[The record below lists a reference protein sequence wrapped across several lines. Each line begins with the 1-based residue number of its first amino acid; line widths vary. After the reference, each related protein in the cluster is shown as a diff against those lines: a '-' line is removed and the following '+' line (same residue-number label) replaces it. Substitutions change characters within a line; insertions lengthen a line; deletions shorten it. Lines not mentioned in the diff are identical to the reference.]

1 MISKSDLD
9 ILYKWAS
16 TSEFPLKK
24 APTIKGGYCN
34 KDVYI
39 SWLKG
44 VGKQVT
50 IRKKIMTDEIFN
62 IFSNEDIL
70 YATYSCF
77 SEGTILNPHRD
88 PPVYRERYKRIQL
101 PISIPD
107 KVHCF
112 MLWDGRKVTW
122 EEGVHQVYP
131 VMDVIH
137 EGYNLSTNAM
147 EFVMID
153 VKLDTIVGDE
163 N

>member
-1 MISKSDLD
+1 MITTQD
-9 ILYKWAS
+9 IKKIYEWAKN
-16 TSEFPLKK
+16 TSFPLKK

-50 IRKKIMTDEIFN
+50 IRKKLMTDEIFN

-101 PISIPD
+101 PMLIPD

-112 MLWDGRKVTW
+112 MIWDGRKVTW

-131 VMDVIH
+131 VMDIIH
-137 EGYNLSTNAM
+137 EGYNLSTNTM

-153 VKLDTIVGDE
+153 VKLDTIVEDE
-163 N
+163 T